1 MDWLKELMAPLIEER
16 KRQGI
21 SVEELAKLSDI
32 PADIIHDL
40 ENGIDDEFCFLYI
53 ALIKCTLKNQA
64 DYNIIITTS
73 KLVVCTAP
81 IRGYYRLSLSKR
93 H

>member
-1 MDWLKELMAPLIEER
+1 MSQENEMDWVKELMAPLIEER

-64 DYNIIITTS
+64 DYNIKTTDHS
-73 KLVVCTAP
+73 
-81 IRGYYRLSLSKR
+81 
-93 H
+93 